1 MWSPYLTNIVRTV
14 LTFFVILN
22 KGYSGLTVLSDCH
35 VTINVSAWS
44 LHGSCLVSSTSDQY
58 QCYWILKEKRGQHVV
73 LNTFCN
79 KTNRDQNTGL
89 TGICSFM
96 FSMPKQEGEYRY
108 FILSKPEP
116 ANNYSFDMI
125 INGTDEGGIVDYT
138 FWVDN
143 GVEFGRFTCN
153 ASSYFQD
160 VLYIWTIPCQN
171 ELIRDKTSECS
182 TSLTDRKEEITCIAI
197 NASTSMNVFHEGS
210 SQHPKKEL
218 PRSVLIGCT
227 VGMFGIMSLS
237 VAIAIYLKRRK
248 GAGHCR
254 TTEYSTED
262 VIRNSTS
269 TSTRVNNVSDLTQEE
284 HPGSSLDFYTTS
296 DNSTIRRQEWDSG
309 QTTHLKLSTM
319 IKKPVETSVLREER
333 ETAEESVNFDSSCS
347 NSEYE
352 NIDTHSTPKATDAVD
367 FRRRES
373 SKKSQEETRPQSDS
387 DATLYNRLSFF
398 THRRPLSGPTQLDSP
413 YNHLDHH

>member
-1 MWSPYLTNIVRTV
+1 
-14 LTFFVILN
+14 
-22 KGYSGLTVLSDCH
+22 
-35 VTINVSAWS
+35 
-44 LHGSCLVSSTSDQY
+44 
-58 QCYWILKEKRGQHVV
+58 
-73 LNTFCN
+73 
-79 KTNRDQNTGL
+79 
-89 TGICSFM
+89 
-96 FSMPKQEGEYRY
+96 
-108 FILSKPEP
+108 
-116 ANNYSFDMI
+116 MI

-197 NASTSMNVFHEGS
+197 NASTSMNVFHE
-210 SQHPKKEL
+210 
-218 PRSVLIGCT
+218 
-227 VGMFGIMSLS
+227 
-237 VAIAIYLKRRK
+237 